1 MKKKIALLMAATL
14 MAGVLSACGKDV
26 EYISKIKASDYVT
39 LGTYKGIEITVSDP
53 EAVAQKNMADSIADL
68 ELMNGITVPVT
79 DRTLVE
85 EGDTVNI
92 DYAGYRDGTAFEGG
106 TAAGQD
112 LTIGSG
118 SFIPGFEDGLIGKEV
133 GETVSLDLTFPEN
146 YRNTEMAGVAVTFE
160 VTINSISIIEPQEL
174 TDDFIKEL
182 TQEEYET
189 VEDFENYLYDY
200 FYANAASAYET
211 EVTGKIVQAVMAG
224 CIFETPPEK
233 MVERYCNMQIEDMT
247 AQLAEYG
254 VDLNTYMQAQYSM
267 DSEAYMQMF
276 REDAAKVAQQ
286 YIMFQAIA
294 DAEGLNLTKE
304 EMAQAMEEHA
314 LSSGYESVEA
324 FKEEIGEEVFYE
336 YQMAENVMGFLE
348 ENAEIHMEQ

>member
-1 MKKKIALLMAATL
+1 MKKRITLLMAATFI
-14 MAGVLSACGKDV
+14 AGILSACGKDV
-26 EYISKIKASDYVT
+26 EYISQIKASDYVT

-53 EAVAQKNMADSIADL
+53 EIVTQKNMADSIADL

-92 DYAGYRDGTAFEGG
+92 DYAGYRDGVAFEGG

-118 SFIPGFEDGLIGKEV
+118 SFIPGFEDGLIGKKV

-146 YRNTEMAGVAVTFE
+146 YRNTEMAGAAVTFE

-182 TQEEYET
+182 TQEEYVT
-189 VEDFENYLYDY
+189 VEDFESYLYDY
-200 FYANAASAYET
+200 FYVNAASAYET
-211 EVTGKIVQAVMAG
+211 EVTGKIAQTVMAG
-224 CIFETPPEK
+224 CIFETPPEE

-247 AQLAEYG
+247 NRLAEYG
-254 VDLNTYMQAQYSM
+254 VDLNTYMQAQYGM
-267 DSEAYMQMF
+267 DPDAYMQMF

-294 DAEGLNLTKE
+294 DAEELNLTKE
-304 EMAQAMEEHA
+304 EMAQAMEQHA

-324 FKEEIGEEVFYE
+324 FKEEIGEEIFYE
-336 YQMAENVMGFLE
+336 YQMAENVMDFLE
-348 ENAEIHMEQ
+348 ENAEIHME